1 MEHIIQFG
9 INFDEKKITE
19 TVTAKAE
26 QVILADLKQKVA
38 DVLFRSRYYGGHGDP
53 KNAPSDWMKR
63 RVEDFLSENKDA
75 IIKAAGHLLAE
86 KLSRTKA
93 ARELLKEENHED

>member
-9 INFDEKKITE
+9 INFDDKKITE

-26 QVILADLKQKVA
+26 QVILDDLKQKVS
-38 DVLFRSRYYGGHGDP
+38 DTLFESRYYGGHGDP
-53 KNAPSDWMKR
+53 KNGVSWWMR
-63 RVEDFLSENKDA
+63 ERVEDFLTANKDE
-75 IIKAAGHLLAE
+75 IIKVAGRLIAE

-93 ARELLKEENHED
+93 ARELLKEE